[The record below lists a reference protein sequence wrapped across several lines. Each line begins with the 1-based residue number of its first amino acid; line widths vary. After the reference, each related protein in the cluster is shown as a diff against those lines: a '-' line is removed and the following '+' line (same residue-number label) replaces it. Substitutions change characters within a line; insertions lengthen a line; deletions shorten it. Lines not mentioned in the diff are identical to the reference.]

1 MRFLALPIALF
12 AGVLLPI
19 EPLSAQTVSPVA
31 VKITNTLGPISSCPV
46 TVNFSAAI
54 TVSNFPAGATQEIQ
68 YKWVNSSGQDAP
80 SQTLALPITHG
91 PTTGGVT
98 THGPTTGG
106 SASHGP
112 TPTPAPTPAPTPT
125 TGPVTVTA
133 TGSWTVG
140 AGTYWEE
147 LQISYPVNQTSPHVN
162 FVVTCPTP
170 GSLLTPINLVPS
182 AIGAPRL

>member
-1 MRFLALPIALF
+1 MRLLALPIALF
-12 AGVLLPI
+12 GGVLLAM

-68 YKWVNSSGQDAP
+68 YKWLNSSGQDAP
-80 SQTLALPITHG
+80 SQTLAIP
-91 PTTGGVT
+91 T

-106 SASHGP
+106 SAIHGP
-112 TPTPAPTPAPTPT
+112 TTASTPAPAPTAA
-125 TGPVTVTA
+125 PVTVTA
-133 TGSWTVG
+133 TGAWTVG

-170 GSLLTPINLVPS
+170 GSLLTPVNLVPS
-182 AIGAPRL
+182 EIGAPRT